1 MTGSISFDQLARW
14 RDELDSGDQ
23 PLVVTNGCFDLL
35 HVGHVRYLRQ
45 AAELGATLLVGIN
58 DDAGIRE
65 LKGPQRPLNCAED
78 REEVLLALECVS
90 AVCIFP
96 GSRAT
101 DFLKRARPDI
111 YAKGGDYT
119 IEDLY
124 GPEREVLEAVG
135 ADIRILPLVPG
146 KSTTSL
152 IEKGKVS

>member
-1 MTGSISFDQLARW
+1 MNGAISFAQLTRW
-14 RDELDSGDQ
+14 RDELDSTAH

-45 AAELGATLLVGIN
+45 AAELGKTLLVGIN
-58 DDAGIRE
+58 DDVGIRE
-65 LKGPQRPLNCAED
+65 LKGPQRPLNSAGD
-78 REEVLLALECVS
+78 RQEVLLALEFVS

-101 DFLKRARPDI
+101 NFLKAARPDI

-119 IEDLY
+119 VGDLY
-124 GPEREVLEAVG
+124 APEREVLEA
-135 ADIRILPLVPG
+135 ADAEIRILPLVPG

-152 IEKGKVS
+152 IEKGKAS